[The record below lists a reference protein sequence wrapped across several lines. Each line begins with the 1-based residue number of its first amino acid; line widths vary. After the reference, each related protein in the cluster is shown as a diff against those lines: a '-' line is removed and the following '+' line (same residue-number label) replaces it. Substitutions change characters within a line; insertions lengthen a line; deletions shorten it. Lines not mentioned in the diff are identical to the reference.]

1 MICVEDIM
9 TRHPHTLGTSASLA
23 DARRLMAEFDV
34 RHIPVVDEGGD
45 LVGLVTHRDVLEASS
60 SVLDD
65 DEQERARHDSHIV
78 LEEVMTTELDLVEPA
93 ASLRE
98 AALLMRNHRHGCLP
112 VLSGDELVGII
123 TDTDFVEVSIHLLE
137 QIESSEPE
145 EEDLPDED
153 DYLDEDDDLG
163 DLPVGDFD
171 TDDDW

>member
-9 TRHPHTLGTSASLA
+9 TRHPHTLDVSATLA

-34 RHIPVVDEGGD
+34 RHIPVVDEVGK

-60 SVLDD
+60 SVLDQ
-65 DEQERARHDSHIV
+65 DEQERTRHDSHIV
-78 LEEVMTTELDLVEPA
+78 LDQVMSVELDLVEPA

-112 VLSGDELVGII
+112 VLDGDELVGII

-137 QIESSEPE
+137 QLEVTDPDDEGLADE
-145 EEDLPDED
+145 EEYFED
-153 DYLDEDDDLG
+153 DDDLG
-163 DLPVGDFD
+163 GLSVGDFD
-171 TDDDW
+171 SDDDW